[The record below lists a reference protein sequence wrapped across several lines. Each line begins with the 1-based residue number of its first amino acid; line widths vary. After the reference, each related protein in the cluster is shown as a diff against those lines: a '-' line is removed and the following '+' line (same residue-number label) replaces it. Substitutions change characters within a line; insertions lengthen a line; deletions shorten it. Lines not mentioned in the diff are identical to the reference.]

1 MTSAVLV
8 DQRGAAAMLSLYVVD
23 VDVDLDLDVGGRGR
37 ERTYSEIN

>member
-8 DQRGAAAMLSLYVVD
+8 DQLGAAAMLSLYV
-23 VDVDLDLDVGGRGR
+23 VDLDLDVGGRGR